1 MQMNYDFLDNFIFP
15 NKAITLKNR
24 VVMAPTTLRASFEDG
39 SVTTDELA
47 YYQLRSKGVGLVIAE
62 AAYVN
67 PLGRGWEGAISIA
80 ADDKIPGLRRLA
92 SAIQSGGAKAVLQL
106 VAAGR
111 QSTTTILRGEQPVSA
126 SAQAYPHGEH
136 EQPRALSHEEIAQN
150 INDFAQ
156 ATKRAIL
163 AGFDGVEI
171 HGANLYLLQQFF
183 SPESNRREDIWG
195 GTRDKRSRFGL
206 AVTAKVAQTI
216 KKYAEKP
223 FLLGYRQSPEESTTP
238 GISLTD
244 SIAFAQK
251 LTQLPVDYLHLS
263 LKDAT
268 QTSFRDKQDT
278 TPIVSRYRQALPDQ
292 YPIMVA
298 GLLKQPGQVEALMD
312 LGATFAALGRQLIID
327 PNWVEKIVA
336 NDEKSIR
343 YALSPSEFETLAI
356 PKPLENWLLTRFRN
370 GLPLTT
376 DPEFNPERP
385 WQYYKHDTLS
395 DRKPIDPTKLMTLK
409 PKK

>member
-1 MQMNYDFLDNFIFP
+1 
-15 NKAITLKNR
+15 
-24 VVMAPTTLRASFEDG
+24 
-39 SVTTDELA
+39 
-47 YYQLRSKGVGLVIAE
+47 
-62 AAYVN
+62 
-67 PLGRGWEGAISIA
+67 
-80 ADDKIPGLRRLA
+80 
-92 SAIQSGGAKAVLQL
+92 
-106 VAAGR
+106 
-111 QSTTTILRGEQPVSA
+111 
-126 SAQAYPHGEH
+126 
-136 EQPRALSHEEIAQN
+136 
-150 INDFAQ
+150 
-156 ATKRAIL
+156 
-163 AGFDGVEI
+163 
-171 HGANLYLLQQFF
+171 
-183 SPESNRREDIWG
+183 
-195 GTRDKRSRFGL
+195 
-206 AVTAKVAQTI
+206 
-216 KKYAEKP
+216 
-223 FLLGYRQSPEESTTP
+223 YRQSPEESTTP

-244 SIAFAQK
+244 SIAFTQK

-268 QTSFRDKQDT
+268 QTSFRDKKDT